1 MSGSDDNSTATPL
14 TVPGEFCGQYYPWTS
29 TIYYRYMD
37 WVPKVYQDAHYGA
50 REQRN
55 DWRIGVNIAGS
66 ASKPTNMYVYAK
78 EYSWPGVIYAQVGAG
93 GTNYGCETRDFAG
106 YWRNNAQ
113 YVRYNRATM
122 SSISNQKK
130 ATIAAHEIGHTLG
143 LAHVEKNTCAGT
155 VMVRNAYVLLR
166 CETSPIF
173 DDFFAA
179 KGLYS

>member
-1 MSGSDDNSTATPL
+1 M
-14 TVPGEFCGQYYPWTS
+14 
-29 TIYYRYMD
+29 
-37 WVPKVYQDAHYGA
+37 
-50 REQRN
+50 
-55 DWRIGVNIAGS
+55 
-66 ASKPTNMYVYAK
+66 
-78 EYSWPGVIYAQVGAG
+78 
-93 GTNYGCETRDFAG
+93 NYGCETRGFAG

-143 LAHVEKNTCAGT
+143 LAHVETNTCAGT

-166 CETSPIF
+166 CETGPTF